1 MKYFKELPKHP
12 EQISGTTVLQRMVDG
27 LGFRYRVAVTGL
39 SKEQLSFQPTKD
51 NWNLG
56 QLLHHIYRLCVW
68 TSKSFKLD
76 FEVQH
81 EFAEVE
87 EYEEATLALLTEL
100 SKHLAA
106 MTEDELAKV
115 EIHLKRTDSHMPF
128 WYIINGPLADA
139 LTHVGQIVSWRRMA
153 GNPVTRVSG
162 FTGIAY

>member
-1 MKYFKELPKHP
+1 MKYFKELPKPPDH
-12 EQISGTTVLQRMVDG
+12 IGGATVLQRMVDG
-27 LGFRYRVAVTGL
+27 LGFRYRVAVMGL
-39 SKEQLSFQPTKD
+39 TKENLSFQATPD
-51 NWNLG
+51 NWDLG

-81 EFAEVE
+81 DFADVGD
-87 EYEEATLALLTEL
+87 YEEATLAILTEL
-100 SKHLAA
+100 SKHLAK
-106 MTEDELAKV
+106 MSEEELAKV

-153 GNPVTRVSG
+153 GNPVAKVSG